1 MQEIHDRKPVSSTVR
16 WLAHGPNPGLMTFE
30 GYRINGCSYSTQ
42 SHDNGRTVQNSGV
55 TLVATT
61 MQVSSAKDRNPIVS
75 DMSFYGVIQEIW
87 EINYNTFKIPLF
99 KCDWVE
105 NQNGVRIDDL
115 GFTLVK
121 LNRIGHTSDP
131 FILATQARQVFYIE
145 DPIDAQWSIVITPP
159 QKDFAD
165 TCYDDELGD
174 TSLDCPSVAKCT
186 SPTDIDEPDIPYVR
200 DGCEGTWV
208 DT

>member
-1 MQEIHDRKPVSSTVR
+1 MFQTC
-16 WLAHGPNPGLMTFE
+16 L
-30 GYRINGCSYSTQ
+30 
-42 SHDNGRTVQNSGV
+42 
-55 TLVATT
+55 
-61 MQVSSAKDRNPIVS
+61 
-75 DMSFYGVIQEIW
+75 FYGVIQEIW

-131 FILATQARQVFYIE
+131 FILATQARQVFYDDKLKKI
-145 DPIDAQWSIVITPP
+145 IITPP

-165 TCYDDELGD
+165 TCYDDKLGD
-174 TSLDCPSVAKCT
+174 TSLDCPSVSKCT
-186 SPTDIDEPDIPYVR
+186 SPTDIDETEIPYVR
-200 DGCEGTWV
+200 DDCEGTWV